1 MKKAC
6 TKLKF
11 NIAFHL
17 QTDGQIKNMNK
28 ILNQCFRNYI
38 VGDHKDWGNHPS
50 LAKFCYNSTK
60 HLASKMSHFELAL
73 EVEAKQPIDL
83 TIPKK
88 RGTIHEGDDEA
99 KKMAK
104 EYEERKTWAIKFL
117 EKNACKLWKT
127 SQQVA

>member
-38 VGDHKDWGNHPS
+38 VGDHKD
-50 LAKFCYNSTK
+50 
-60 HLASKMSHFELAL
+60 
-73 EVEAKQPIDL
+73 
-83 TIPKK
+83 
-88 RGTIHEGDDEA
+88 
-99 KKMAK
+99 
-104 EYEERKTWAIKFL
+104 
-117 EKNACKLWKT
+117 
-127 SQQVA
+127 